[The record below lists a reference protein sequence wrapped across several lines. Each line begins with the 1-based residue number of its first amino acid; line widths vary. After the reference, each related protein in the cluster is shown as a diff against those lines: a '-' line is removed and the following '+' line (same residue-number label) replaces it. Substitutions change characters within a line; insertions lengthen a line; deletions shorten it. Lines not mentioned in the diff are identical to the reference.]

1 MEYDCVTRVVTPL
14 RLSGFSMYL
23 LGVLARRGTF
33 FVRRRSYL
41 RDLSVCGICITER
54 RRYRSWR

>member
-1 MEYDCVTRVVTPL
+1 
-14 RLSGFSMYL
+14 MYL
-23 LGVLARRGTF
+23 LGVLARRGTV

-41 RDLSVCGICITER
+41 HDLSVCGICITER